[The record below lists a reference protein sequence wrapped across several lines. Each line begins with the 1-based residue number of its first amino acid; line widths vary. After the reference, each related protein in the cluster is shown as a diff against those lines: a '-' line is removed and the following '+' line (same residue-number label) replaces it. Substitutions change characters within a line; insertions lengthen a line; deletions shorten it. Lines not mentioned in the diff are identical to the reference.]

1 MVSEDK
7 LYIFSLNF
15 GIANIQK
22 NNNCKYQVILL
33 FIVVYQFF
41 NLPQFLCLCFS
52 FRVYFQVTTIP
63 RSDMISWT
71 VTFAYVQLQWV
82 DVYSVVVVVVV
93 FVVNFV
99 FFFMNWTAPVKIS
112 ICFFVSDEFCIH
124 NFLFIRFHSYLL
136 TILIIK
142 PEMILLEEFL

>member
-7 LYIFSLNF
+7 LYIFSLNL

-22 NNNCKYQVILL
+22 NNNCKYQVVLL

-41 NLPQFLCLCFS
+41 NLSQFLCLCFS

-93 FVVNFV
+93 FVVVFV

-112 ICFFVSDEFCIH
+112 ICSLLVMNIVFIIFCLSGSTVIYWQFWLS
-124 NFLFIRFHSYLL
+124 NQRWFC
-136 TILIIK
+136 
-142 PEMILLEEFL
+142 

>member
-1 MVSEDK
+1 MRINSISFPLILVLQISK
-7 LYIFSLNF
+7 NTITV
-15 GIANIQK
+15 NIK
-22 NNNCKYQVILL
+22 WSYCLL
-33 FIVVYQFF
+33 LCISFITI
-41 NLPQFLCLCFS
+41 LCLCFS

-93 FVVNFV
+93 FV
-99 FFFMNWTAPVKIS
+99 FFLMNWTAPIEIS

>member
-1 MVSEDK
+1 MVSEHK

-15 GIANIQK
+15 GIVNIQK
-22 NNNCKYQVILL
+22 NSNCKYQVVLL

-41 NLPQFLCLCFS
+41 NLSQFLCLCFS

-82 DVYSVVVVVVV
+82 DVYSVVVV
-93 FVVNFV
+93 FV
-99 FFFMNWTAPVKIS
+99 FFLMNWTAPIKIS

>member
-7 LYIFSLNF
+7 FYIFSLNF

-22 NNNCKYQVILL
+22 NNNCKYQVVLL
-33 FIVVYQFF
+33 FIVMYQFF
-41 NLPQFLCLCFS
+41 NLSQFLCLCFS

-93 FVVNFV
+93 FVVVFV
-99 FFFMNWTAPVKIS
+99 FFFMNWTAPVKICS
-112 ICFFVSDEFCIH
+112 LLVMNIVFIIFCLSGSTVIYWQFWLS
-124 NFLFIRFHSYLL
+124 NQRWFC
-136 TILIIK
+136 
-142 PEMILLEEFL
+142 